1 MLDQI
6 TRETF
11 AAHVGSRF
19 RVAAGSPQSL
29 PGLTPPGSPKQALE
43 IELIEAQLL
52 PVHSGKGG
60 KAPSRQPFSLTF
72 RGPAK
77 VYLPQMIYRLEH
89 DRLEAL
95 EIFLVPLGPDEQGM
109 RFEAIFT

>member
-11 AAHVGSRF
+11 AEHVGSRF
-19 RVAAGSPQSL
+19 RVAAGAGQTL
-29 PGLTPPGSPKQALE
+29 PGLTPSGSTTEVE

-52 PVHSGKGG
+52 PVHAGKGG
-60 KAPSRQPFSLTF
+60 KAPKRQPFSLTF
-72 RGPAK
+72 RGPG
-77 VYLPQMIYRLEH
+77 YLPQKIYRLEH
-89 DRLEAL
+89 AKLGAL
-95 EIFLVPLGPDEQGM
+95 EMFLVPLGPDDKGM